1 MNSELPVSID
11 LVVMLLALGMA
22 DGAGIRTSGG
32 KKKMNVVGI
41 LINSFD
47 KEVFKQNVHSCRI
60 CLFWFLREGG

>member
-32 KKKMNVVGI
+32 KKK
-41 LINSFD
+41 D
-47 KEVFKQNVHSCRI
+47 ECCRHTHQ
-60 CLFWFLREGG
+60 